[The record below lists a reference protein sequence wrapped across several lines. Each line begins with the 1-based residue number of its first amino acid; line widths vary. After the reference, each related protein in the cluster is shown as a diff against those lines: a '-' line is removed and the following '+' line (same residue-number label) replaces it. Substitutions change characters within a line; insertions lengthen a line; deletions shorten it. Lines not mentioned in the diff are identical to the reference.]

1 MARPRQPI
9 QLIMTKG
16 KKHLT
21 KSEIA
26 QRMSTEV
33 KPVVT
38 DLKAPSYLTAKQKKY
53 FYEIAEK
60 LNALGV
66 MGDTDVDTLARYIT
80 AEELYR
86 QAVKDIRS
94 AQQSQ
99 PDMSDLQVF
108 SEWAGMMDKLDKR
121 QDRYFKQAH
130 ACASALGL
138 TISSR
143 CKLVIPKT
151 ETEEKVNRF
160 AQFDKAVNGNE

>member
-1 MARPRQPI
+1 MAKQKEPI
-9 QLIMTKG
+9 ELIMTKG

-21 KSEIA
+21 KSEIE

-33 KPVVT
+33 KPIAT
-38 DLKAPSYLTAKQKKY
+38 DLKPPSYLTAKQKKY
-53 FYEIAEK
+53 FREIAEK
-60 LNALGV
+60 LSELGV
-66 MGDTDVDTLARYIT
+66 MGDTDVDTLAHYIT

-94 AQQSQ
+94 AQKQQ
-99 PDMSDLQVF
+99 PDSSDLEAFV
-108 SEWAGMMDKLDKR
+108 EWAEMMDKLDKR

-143 CKLVIPKT
+143 CKLVVPKSD
-151 ETEEKVNRF
+151 EEKKENRF
-160 AQFDKAVNGNE
+160 AQFNKAVNGNG